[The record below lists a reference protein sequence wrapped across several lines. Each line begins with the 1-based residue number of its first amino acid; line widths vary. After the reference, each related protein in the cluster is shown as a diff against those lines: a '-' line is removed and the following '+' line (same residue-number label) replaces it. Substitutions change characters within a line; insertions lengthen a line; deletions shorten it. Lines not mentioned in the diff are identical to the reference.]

1 MRARKWLSWDFMT
14 RLDSERMV
22 VKLSTACWGGGEV
35 ATAMADGGTNLGD
48 DIWRRREE
56 IKQRRYS

>member
-14 RLDSERMV
+14 RLDSDSTV
-22 VKLSTACWGGGEV
+22 VKLSTACCGRGEV

-48 DIWRRREE
+48 DISRKREE
-56 IKQRRYS
+56 IK